1 MSAYGTPHW
10 RRGSKLL
17 GANTCPVCSQRV
29 GSVKPGTCPV
39 SDIITTCECR
49 PELITCNGD
58 SECPG
63 SQKCCSYGCGCRTQ
77 CVDPVGSYGP
87 SAGCEYNG
95 RRYREGERFPS
106 SDGCNTC
113 TCGSSGQVGCTEM
126 ACLNGCEYNGRR
138 YRVGEG
144 FPSSDGCNTC
154 TCGSS
159 GQVGC
164 TEMACISLGDRGVC
178 SQSKVVGR
186 CRAAFPRYWFNSQTN
201 RCESFTYGG
210 CGGNENNFKTLQEC
224 QRRCQ

>member
-1 MSAYGTPHW
+1 MKVVALCLFVGY
-10 RRGSKLL
+10 
-17 GANTCPVCSQRV
+17 VCSQRV
-29 GSVKPGTCPV
+29 VVEKPGTCPV
-39 SDIITTCECR
+39 SGIITTCECR

-95 RRYREGERFPS
+95 RRYR
-106 SDGCNTC
+106 
-113 TCGSSGQVGCTEM
+113 
-126 ACLNGCEYNGRR
+126 
-138 YRVGEG
+138 VGEG

-154 TCGSS
+154 TCGTS

-164 TEMACISLGDRGVC
+164 TEMACISPVGGRGVC
-178 SQSKVVGR
+178 SQPKVVGR